1 MPTVTTPD
9 RARRRREE
17 RPRRP
22 RKRRER
28 TDESLPEWNDLAGE
42 AAPQEREEASFWERF
57 STPRF
62 ALVVGM
68 LVAAGVLYIGHVHA
82 TRALLSDVER
92 ARAENRR
99 LHLKKSRLQSAYDRA
114 TAPSVI
120 YRRADELGLEKGLGR
135 EGETIYVS
143 PPDPSATSAAP

>member
-22 RKRRER
+22 RKRRGR
-28 TDESLPEWNDLAGE
+28 TDESLPEWDALAGE

-143 PPDPSATSAAP
+143 PPDSSATSAAP